1 MSNKTRLQTNNAN
14 LQSLINKAN
23 TLPEAGGGS
32 SGGGVETCTVTIT
45 SFDTLTSY
53 AYTAYENNNLVA
65 KGSVSGGITPL
76 TLNNVV
82 CGSAIF
88 INNSYYMNGTTVGGG
103 VEVAVSMVT
112 LGGIFRAPSTAGSL
126 GTIDIYDND

>member
-23 TLPEAGGGS
+23 ALPDAGSGGGS
-32 SGGGVETCTVTIT
+32 IETCTVTIT
-45 SFDTLTSY
+45 EFSNNIHAY
-53 AYTAYENNNLVA
+53 CYTAFENNVLTP
-65 KGSVSGGITPL
+65 KGDTSSITSPL

-88 INNSYYMNGTTVGGG
+88 VSNGYYMNGVTVGGG
-103 VEVAVSMVT
+103 VEIVDPMSYQGATFKAPIVAGAS
-112 LGGIFRAPSTAGSL
+112 